1 MTNKNKN
8 KQHTKQRKKKLE
20 KLRKKKKICCWMK
33 LVGDVPSSSTCTRK

>member
-20 KLRKKKKICCWMK
+20 KLGKRKKFV
-33 LVGDVPSSSTCTRK
+33 VG